1 MASRTLDIYKEDYFP
16 HQWEFIKSGL
26 AGENKNKKIAAYV
39 GGMGSGKTHSFLH
52 KTFINH
58 VKRKNKDGISNGWII
73 YPTYSL
79 AEEVFIPPFLDILRD
94 KGIDYNYNVSKHTI
108 KTAYGN
114 IKIFQMVKPDK
125 IIGVSLSYCGFDE
138 FDISSYRYC
147 ELAFNKALGRM
158 RDCENP
164 EIFICTTPEGMKYTY
179 TLMVEKAD
187 ENKFLVRGKTKDNVY
202 LPKSYLKLLEENY
215 DKTLLKAYSLG
226 EFVNLQQGQTYY
238 QFNRDSC
245 VSEVSYDRSK
255 PVRVGIDFNCEPE
268 CAVLFQLYEQQPQVR
283 VFDCIALSHSGSGDL
298 LTERMA
304 NTIKQKYPNSEY
316 IAYPDAT
323 GVKRGSSAMFSD
335 IDLLMKSGFKIKAL
349 KTNPL
354 VVDRVNAVNR
364 ALDGNL
370 IIDPKCKALIEDLE
384 KVVNKQGTREI
395 DKSNKDLT
403 HMSDALG
410 YAIHWEKPIIKQTLG
425 SINRL

>member
-1 MASRTLDIYKEDYFP
+1 MASNLTIHKEDYFP
-16 HQWEFIKSGL
+16 HQWEFLKS
-26 AGENKNKKIAAYV
+26 KNQINAYV
-39 GGMGSGKTHSFLH
+39 GGFGSGKTYSFLH

-58 VKRKNKDGISNGWII
+58 ITRKNKDGISNGWII

-79 AEEVFIPPFLDILRD
+79 AEEVFVPPFLDILEN
-94 KGIDYNYNVSKHTI
+94 KGIPYDYNVSKHTI

-114 IKIFQMVKPDK
+114 IKIFQMVKPQS
-125 IIGVSLSYCGFDE
+125 IVGVSLSYCGFDE
-138 FDISSYRYC
+138 FDISSHKYC
-147 ELAFNKALGRM
+147 ETAFNKALGRM

-164 EIFICTTPEGMKYTY
+164 EIYICTTPEGMKYTY

-187 ENKFLVRGKTKDNVY
+187 ENKFLVRGKTSDNVY

-215 DKTLLKAYSLG
+215 DKKLLKAYRDG

-238 QFNRDSC
+238 QFDRNSNVGEVKYNRG
-245 VSEVSYDRSK
+245 K
-255 PVRVGIDFNCEPE
+255 PVRYGIDFNADPE
-268 CAVLFQLYEQQPQVR
+268 CAVLFQLYEQQPQIR

-298 LTERMA
+298 LTERMV
-304 NTIKQKYPNSEY
+304 NTIKHKYPNSEY

-323 GVKRGSSAMFSD
+323 GIRRGSSSMFSD
-335 IDLLMKSGFKIKAL
+335 IEIIRKGGVRIKAL
-349 KTNPL
+349 KSNPP

-370 IIDPKCKALIEDLE
+370 LIDTKCKALIQDLE
-384 KVVNKQGTREI
+384 KVVNKEGTREI

-410 YAIHWEKPIIKQTLG
+410 YAVHWEKPIIKQTLG
-425 SINRL
+425 SIKR

>member
-1 MASRTLDIYKEDYFP
+1 MASTLTIYKEDYFP
-16 HQWEFIKSGL
+16 HQWEFLKS
-26 AGENKNKKIAAYV
+26 KKQINAYV
-39 GGMGSGKTHSFLH
+39 GGFGSGKTYSFLH

-58 VKRKNKDGISNGWII
+58 ITRKNKDGISNGWII

-79 AEEVFIPPFLDILRD
+79 AEEVFVPPFLDILEN
-94 KGIDYNYNVSKHTI
+94 KGIPYDYNVSKHTI

-114 IKIFQMVKPDK
+114 IKIFQMVKPQS
-125 IIGVSLSYCGFDE
+125 IVGVSLSYCGFDE
-138 FDISSYRYC
+138 FDISSHKYC
-147 ELAFNKALGRM
+147 ETAFNKALGRM

-164 EIFICTTPEGMKYTY
+164 EIYICTTPEGMKYTY

-187 ENKFLVRGKTKDNVY
+187 DNKFLVRGKTQDNVY

-215 DKTLLKAYSLG
+215 DKKLLKAYRDG

-238 QFNRDSC
+238 QFDRNSNVGEVEYNRG
-245 VSEVSYDRSK
+245 K
-255 PVRVGIDFNCEPE
+255 PVRYGIDFNADPE
-268 CAVLFQLYEQQPQVR
+268 CAVLFQLYEQQPQIR
-283 VFDCIALSHSGSGDL
+283 VFDCIALSHGGSGDL
-298 LTERMA
+298 LTERMV

-323 GVKRGSSAMFSD
+323 GIRRGSSSMFSD
-335 IDLLMKSGFKIKAL
+335 IEIIRKGGVRIKAL
-349 KTNPL
+349 KSNPP
-354 VVDRVNAVNR
+354 VTDRVNAVNR

-370 IIDPKCKALIEDLE
+370 LIDTKCKALIQDLE
-384 KVVNKQGTREI
+384 KVVNKEGTREI

-410 YAIHWEKPIIKQTLG
+410 YAVHWEKPIIKQTLG
-425 SINRL
+425 SIKR